1 MLIGHSNQS
10 RKILRNLNIAI
21 FSSVLSC
28 SLPIFAKPLDAI
40 SFDKDQS
47 KIVIDIANKLQS
59 QHYNGQS
66 LNDSLSSRLLDN
78 YIERLDGNRSYFLQ
92 SDLKEFEKFRYIL
105 DDTLNK
111 GDLEPGF
118 VIFNRYQQRLI
129 ERLERSIESLPAM
142 ITGMDFTRNE
152 ELELDRSESSWPTNI
167 AESDDLWRKRIK
179 SRVMSLRLAKKP
191 EEEIT
196 PLLVKRYKNQLNQ
209 VKQANSEDAFQIY
222 VNSLASLYDPHT
234 SYFSPTTS
242 ENFNIN
248 MSLSLEGIGAV
259 LQVRDEYTQVVRIV
273 PSGPADK
280 QGELQP
286 ADRIVAVAQG
296 DADFADVIGLRLD
309 DVVKLIRGEK
319 NSIVRLEVIPV
330 SAKTDDERAIIKIV
344 RNTVKLEEQSAQK
357 KILDIYKDDQ
367 LYKIGIIDIPAF
379 YIDFGAM
386 RKGDKN
392 YKSTT
397 RDVSKLLAELEEEG
411 VDGIVIDLR
420 ENGGGSLQE
429 ANQLT
434 GLFVESGPTVQI
446 RHSNTQVFRDG
457 KRNSS
462 PYYSG
467 PLAVLINRLSASASE
482 IFAGAI
488 QDYQR
493 GIIVGSQSFGKGTV
507 QSLTALEKGQLKIT
521 ESKFYRISGES
532 TQHRGVIPDIQFPAL
547 YDHEKV
553 GESSLDNALAWDRIN
568 PIRHQ
573 RYYRIDSILPELKK
587 KHAERMKI
595 DPDFIFLQDQL
606 ALIEESRKLKVLP
619 LNEQERTS
627 FFESEKD
634 KSLQI
639 ENKRRLAK
647 GLDPVADLDDDDPT
661 AIITGNGIVTASA
674 GDSTTTSAEGTQERD
689 PDSNSN
695 EEEKEEEE
703 VIDALLTETGNIL
716 VDAFSVFSAEKKVA
730 SNYRGAR

>member
-1 MLIGHSNQS
+1 MLIGRSTQAGKLFRSFNTV
-10 RKILRNLNIAI
+10 ILCFTLSLASSAFGKPIEAIA
-21 FSSVLSC
+21 
-28 SLPIFAKPLDAI
+28 
-40 SFDKDQS
+40 FDTEQS
-47 KIVIDIANKLQS
+47 KVVIDITHKLLS
-59 QHYNGQS
+59 QHYNGQV

-78 YIERLDGNRSYFLQ
+78 YIERLDGNRSYFIQ
-92 SDLKEFEKFRYIL
+92 SDLKEFEEYRYTL
-105 DDTLNK
+105 DDTINK
-111 GDLEPGF
+111 GDLKPGF
-118 VIFNRYQQRLI
+118 AIFNRYQQRLI
-129 ERLERSIESLPAM
+129 DRLERTIEILPTMVA
-142 ITGMDFTRNE
+142 GMDFNRKE
-152 ELELDRSESSWPTNI
+152 ELELDRSESSWPVDN
-167 AESDDLWRKRIK
+167 AEADDLWRKRIK
-179 SRVMSLRLAKKP
+179 SRIMSLRFAKKP
-191 EEEIT
+191 EEEIV
-196 PLLVKRYKNQLNQ
+196 PLLIKRYQNQLNQ
-209 VKQANSEDAFQIY
+209 IKQTNSEDVFQIY
-222 VNSLASLYDPHT
+222 VNALTSLYDPHT

-259 LQVRDEYTQVVRIV
+259 LQARDEYTAVVRVV

-280 QGELQP
+280 QGDLQP

-296 DADFADVIGLRLD
+296 DEEFQDVIGLRLD

-319 NSIVRLEVIPV
+319 NSVVRLEIIPV
-330 SAKTDDERAIIKIV
+330 SAKSDDERAIVKIV

-357 KILDIYKDDQ
+357 KVIDIFQDGE
-367 LYKIGIIDIPAF
+367 LHKIGIIDIPAF
-379 YIDFGAM
+379 YIDFDAM

-397 RDVSKLLAELEEEG
+397 RDVSKLLSELEQEG

-532 TQHRGVIPDIQFPAL
+532 TQHRGVIPDIEFPAL

-553 GESSLDNALAWDRIN
+553 GESALDNALAWDRIN

-573 RYYRIDSILPELKK
+573 RYFRIDSILPTLKE
-587 KHAERMKI
+587 KHIERMKI

-606 ALIEESRKLKVLP
+606 ALIEESRKLKMLP
-619 LNEQERTS
+619 LNQEERTT
-627 FFESEKD
+627 FFESEKE
-634 KSLQI
+634 KSLNI

-647 GLDPVADLDDDDPT
+647 GLDVVADLDEDVAAADVV
-661 AIITGNGIVTASA
+661 AGNGIVTASTA
-674 GDSTTTSAEGTQERD
+674 DIDAPSEGDMATKSSKD
-689 PDSNSN
+689 D
-695 EEEKEEEE
+695 KEEA
-703 VIDALLTETGNIL
+703 IDALLTETGHIL
-716 VDAFSVFSAEKKVA
+716 VDAFSVFSSEKKIA
-730 SNYRGAR
+730 SNQRARK

>member
-1 MLIGHSNQS
+1 MQIGRST
-10 RKILRNLNIAI
+10 RAGKLLRSFNTATLCITLSIAPAA
-21 FSSVLSC
+21 FGK
-28 SLPIFAKPLDAI
+28 PIEPI
-40 SFDKDQS
+40 SFDSEQS
-47 KIVIDIANKLQS
+47 KIVIDITNKLIS
-59 QHYNGQS
+59 QHYNGQP

-78 YIERLDGNRSYFLQ
+78 YIERLDGNRSYFIQ
-92 SDLKEFEKFRYIL
+92 PDLKEFEKFRYTL

-111 GDLEPGF
+111 GDLKPGF
-118 VIFNRYQQRLI
+118 AIFNRYQQRLI
-129 ERLERSIESLPAM
+129 DRLERTIELLPTMVAA
-142 ITGMDFTRNE
+142 MDFNRKE
-152 ELELDRSESSWPTNI
+152 ELELDRSESSWPINI
-167 AESDDLWRKRIK
+167 AEADDLWRKRIK
-179 SRVMSLRLAKKP
+179 SRIMSLRFAKKP
-191 EEEIT
+191 EEEIV
-196 PLLVKRYKNQLNQ
+196 PLLVKRYQNQLNQ
-209 VKQANSEDAFQIY
+209 IKQTNSEDAFQIY
-222 VNSLASLYDPHT
+222 VNALASLYDPHT

-259 LQVRDEYTQVVRIV
+259 LQVRDEYTSVVRVV

-280 QGELQP
+280 QGDLQP
-286 ADRIVAVAQG
+286 SDRIVAVAQG
-296 DADFADVIGLRLD
+296 DGEFQDVIGLRLD
-309 DVVKLIRGEK
+309 DVVKLICGEK
-319 NSIVRLEVIPV
+319 NSVVRLEIIPV
-330 SAKTDDERAIIKIV
+330 SAKTDDERAIVKIV

-357 KILDIYKDDQ
+357 KVMDIYKDGEV
-367 LYKIGIIDIPAF
+367 YKIGIIDIPAF
-379 YIDFGAM
+379 YIDFGAL

-397 RDVSKLLAELEEEG
+397 RDVSKLLSELEEEG
-411 VDGIVIDLR
+411 VDGVVIDLR

-532 TQHRGVIPDIQFPAL
+532 TQHRGVIPDIEFPAL

-573 RYYRIDSILPELKK
+573 RYFRIDSVLPTLKK
-587 KHAERMKI
+587 RHAERMKV

-606 ALIEESRKLKVLP
+606 ALIEESRKLKTLP
-619 LNEQERTS
+619 LNQEERTT
-627 FFESEKD
+627 FFESEKE
-634 KSLQI
+634 KSLNI

-647 GLDPVADLDDDDPT
+647 GLDLVADLDEEV
-661 AIITGNGIVTASA
+661 AASVIVGNGIVTASA
-674 GDSTTTSAEGTQERD
+674 ADTDESAESTPESSSD
-689 PDSNSN
+689 TEAS
-695 EEEKEEEE
+695 EEEKEEP
-703 VIDALLTETGNIL
+703 IDALLTETGNIL
-716 VDAFSVFSAEKKVA
+716 VDAFSVFSSEKKIAV
-730 SNYRGAR
+730 NHRTQK